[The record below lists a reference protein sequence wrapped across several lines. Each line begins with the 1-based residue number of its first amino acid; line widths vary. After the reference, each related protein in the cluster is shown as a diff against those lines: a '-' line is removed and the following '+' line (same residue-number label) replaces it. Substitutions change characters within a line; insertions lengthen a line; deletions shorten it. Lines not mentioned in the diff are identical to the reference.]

1 MLVYQR
7 VSDESKLFSRKSDES
22 VLKFWQA
29 QGISRKKDEV
39 PQIPVLSFLG
49 IASCFRE
56 ILGSDENRTI
66 AANRKNEDSPLSLG
80 FSCKRSWVFIR
91 WLWTIWIISKR
102 CHTATTFGDATSYEG
117 YPSSRVQPLAARP
130 YVRSSKQ
137 YLGQQLGWLSVL
149 SWICLRH
156 PKDR

>member
-66 AANRKNEDSPLSLG
+66 VANRKNEDSPLSLDHLKKMPH
-80 FSCKRSWVFIR
+80 SYDIR
-91 WLWTIWIISKR
+91 
-102 CHTATTFGDATSYEG
+102 
-117 YPSSRVQPLAARP
+117 
-130 YVRSSKQ
+130 
-137 YLGQQLGWLSVL
+137 
-149 SWICLRH
+149 
-156 PKDR
+156 